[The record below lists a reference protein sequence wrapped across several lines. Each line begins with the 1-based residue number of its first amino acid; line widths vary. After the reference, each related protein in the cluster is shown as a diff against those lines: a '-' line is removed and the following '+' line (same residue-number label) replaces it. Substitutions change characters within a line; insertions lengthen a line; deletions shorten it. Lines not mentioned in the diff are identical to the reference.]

1 MRKYGIEHFHIEL
14 IEETDKPEE
23 REEYWIQQLGTYKY
37 GYNATMGGDGKRY
50 LDYDKIYELYQQG
63 KPIKEIAEICNC
75 DKGYASK
82 ILREKY
88 NVTKE
93 QIHLREVN
101 KKKDFAYIAMIDK
114 NTDKII
120 KIFSNINEI
129 EVFLNNKT
137 VRRHIED
144 VCRGTRKTA
153 YGYKWEK
160 IKE

>member
-1 MRKYGIEHFHIEL
+1 MRKYGTEHFHIEL

-23 REEYWIQQLGTYKY
+23 REEYWIQQLETYKY
-37 GYNATMGGDGKRY
+37 GYNATIGGDGKRY

-63 KPIKEIAEICNC
+63 KLIKEIAEICNC

-114 NTDKII
+114 NTDKNI

-153 YGYKWEK
+153 YGYKWKK

>member
-1 MRKYGIEHFHIEL
+1 MRKYGVEHFHIEL

-63 KPIKEIAEICNC
+63 KPIKEIAEICQC
-75 DKGYASK
+75 CGKQVSK

-88 NVTKE
+88 NVAQE
-93 QIHLREVN
+93 QILIRSKNNRRKSV
-101 KKKDFAYIAMIDK
+101 AMIDIT
-114 NTDKII
+114 TDKII
-120 KIFSNINEI
+120 KIFSSEAEACLFLGKERQGSRHIW
-129 EVFLNNKT
+129 EVCNNK
-137 VRRHIED
+137 
-144 VCRGTRKTA
+144 RKTA
-153 YGYKWEK
+153 YGYKWKE